1 MWEKKLLD
9 LPICCKHRY
18 FQPIN
23 NRWFKFNKGPFNC
36 NSKKVVYLS
45 KCKKC
50 KNQYVGK
57 TQTKF
62 CRRLN
67 NYKRGHKSF
76 KTQKRKHRNYFT
88 HIIKRMIMKVRTIVN
103 LCLLINA
110 LLILNLENKSFI
122 GNIILKRS
130 FQMALMSVK
139 NLVYNKLARQNIFLV
154 LLIQFRF

>member
-1 MWEKKLLD
+1 
-9 LPICCKHRY
+9 
-18 FQPIN
+18 
-23 NRWFKFNKGPFNC
+23 
-36 NSKKVVYLS
+36 
-45 KCKKC
+45 
-50 KNQYVGK
+50 
-57 TQTKF
+57 
-62 CRRLN
+62 
-67 NYKRGHKSF
+67 
-76 KTQKRKHRNYFT
+76 
-88 HIIKRMIMKVRTIVN
+88 MKVRTIVN